1 MNTLASN
8 LTAPAVHDL
17 TDEQWHRI
25 VPLLPEMKEHGP
37 RRGRPSIDIRRVMNS
52 VMWVLRT
59 RAPWSAMPERYAP
72 YQTAHRYYLRWKK
85 SGVLADIAFTLF
97 GSDAMLE
104 RPLTRRSD
112 VRAAQIAA
120 EIDYF
125 VG

>member
-8 LTAPAVHDL
+8 PPSPLPTVHDL

-37 RRGRPSIDIRRVMNS
+37 RRGRPSIDIRWVVNS
-52 VMWVLRT
+52 VMWVLRS

-85 SGVLADIAFTLF
+85 SGVLADIALTLF
-97 GSDAMLE
+97 GTDAMLD

-112 VRAAQIAA
+112 TRA
-120 EIDYF
+120 
-125 VG
+125 V